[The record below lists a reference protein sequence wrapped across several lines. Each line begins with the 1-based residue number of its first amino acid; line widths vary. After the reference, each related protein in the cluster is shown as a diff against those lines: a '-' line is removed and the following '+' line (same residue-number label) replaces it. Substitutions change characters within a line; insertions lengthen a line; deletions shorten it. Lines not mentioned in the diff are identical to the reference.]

1 MAFVIRSHFDNLA
14 SLLKL
19 SNKNLNM
26 EKNNNNIIPFAILG
40 LALIICSVI
49 FVSAWRSNYSSNQTI
64 TVTGSAK
71 KEILSDLGFL
81 RGSISVEAPTAEQA
95 YQELKRQKPIL
106 TSYLASHGFAEK
118 DIEFF
123 TMNSFPIYEM
133 SATGYQTNKVR
144 GFNYNQ
150 RVEIKSTDV
159 HKIKTISLDIPSLIE
174 KGVSFNVEMPEYH
187 YTKIA
192 DVKIEIQAEAAKD
205 AMNRASK
212 IALSTGRELGPMR
225 SARMGVIQITP
236 RLSNQISD
244 YGVNDLSSIEKEI
257 TAVVTA
263 SFEIE

>member
-1 MAFVIRSHFDNLA
+1 
-14 SLLKL
+14 
-19 SNKNLNM
+19 M
-26 EKNNNNIIPFAILG
+26 ETRNNNLVPFLILG
-40 LALIICSVI
+40 ISLILSIVLI
-49 FVSAWRSNYSSNQTI
+49 VTTWKSNYSSNQTI

-71 KEILSDLGFL
+71 KDITSDFGIL
-81 RGSISVEAPTAEQA
+81 RGSISVEAPTAEIA

-106 TSYLASHGFAEK
+106 VSYLVSNGFPEK
-118 DIEFF
+118 EIELF
-123 TMNSFPIYEM
+123 TMNSYPIYELNA
-133 SATGYQTNKVR
+133 SGYQTNKVR
-144 GFNYNQ
+144 AYNYNQ
-150 RVEIKSTDV
+150 RIEIKSTDV
-159 HKIKTISLDIPSLIE
+159 NKIKNISLEIPSLIE
-174 KGVSFNVEMPEYH
+174 KGVSFSVEQPEYH

-205 AMNRASK
+205 AMNRASR

-244 YGVNDLSSIEKEI
+244 YGVNDLGSIEKEI

>member
-1 MAFVIRSHFDNLA
+1 
-14 SLLKL
+14 
-19 SNKNLNM
+19 M
-26 EKNNNNIIPFAILG
+26 ENKNNNLLPFAILSA
-40 LALIICSVI
+40 ALIICSII
-49 FVSAWRSNYSSNQTI
+49 FVTAWRSNYSSNQTI

-71 KEILSDLGFL
+71 KDIISDLGIL
-81 RGSISVEAPTAEQA
+81 RGAINVEAPTAESA

-106 TSYLASHGFAEK
+106 ISYLASNGFPEK
-118 DIEFF
+118 EIEFF
-123 TMNSFPIYEM
+123 TMNSYPIYEI
-133 SATGYQTNKVR
+133 SPSGYQTSKVR
-144 GFNYNQ
+144 AYTYSQ
-150 RVEIKSTDV
+150 RIEIKSSDV
-159 HKIKTISLDIPSLIE
+159 NKIKSISLEIPSLIE

-205 AMNRASK
+205 AMNRASR

-236 RLSNQISD
+236 RLSNQVSD

-257 TAVVTA
+257 TAVVNA

>member
-1 MAFVIRSHFDNLA
+1 
-14 SLLKL
+14 
-19 SNKNLNM
+19 M
-26 EKNNNNIIPFAILG
+26 ENKNNNLLPFGILG
-40 LALIICSVI
+40 IALVLCSVI
-49 FVSAWRSNYSSNQTI
+49 FVSAWKSNYSSNQTI

-71 KEILSDLGFL
+71 KDIISDLGIL
-81 RGSISVEAPTAEQA
+81 RGAITVEAPTAEMA
-95 YQELKRQKPIL
+95 YQELKRQKPTLI
-106 TSYLASHGFAEK
+106 SYLARNGFPEK
-118 DIEFF
+118 EIEFF
-123 TMNSFPIYEM
+123 TMNSYPIYEM
-133 SATGYQTNKVR
+133 SPAGYQTNKVR
-144 GFNYNQ
+144 AYNYNQ
-150 RVEIKSTDV
+150 RIEIKSNDV
-159 HKIKTISLDIPSLIE
+159 NKIKSISLEIPSLIE

-205 AMNRASK
+205 AMNRASR

-257 TAVVTA
+257 TAVVNA

>member
-1 MAFVIRSHFDNLA
+1 
-14 SLLKL
+14 
-19 SNKNLNM
+19 M
-26 EKNNNNIIPFAILG
+26 ENKNNNLLPFGILAI
-40 LALIICSVI
+40 ALVLCSII
-49 FVSAWRSNYSSNQTI
+49 FVSAWKSNYSSNQTI

-71 KEILSDLGFL
+71 KDIISDLGIL
-81 RGSISVEAPTAEQA
+81 RGAIKVEAPTAESA

-106 TSYLASHGFAEK
+106 ISYLATNGFPEK
-118 DIEFF
+118 EIEFF
-123 TMNSFPIYEM
+123 TMNSYPIYEM
-133 SATGYQTNKVR
+133 SPAGYQTNKVR
-144 GFNYNQ
+144 AYNYNQ
-150 RVEIKSTDV
+150 RIEIKSNDV
-159 HKIKTISLDIPSLIE
+159 NKIKSISLEIPSLIE

-205 AMNRASK
+205 AMNRASR

>member
-1 MAFVIRSHFDNLA
+1 ME
-14 SLLKL
+14 
-19 SNKNLNM
+19 NKNSNL
-26 EKNNNNIIPFAILG
+26 IPFLVLG
-40 LALIICSVI
+40 ISLIICSLI
-49 FVSAWRSNYSSNQTI
+49 FVSAWRANYSSNQTI

-71 KEILSDLGFL
+71 KDITSDFGIL
-81 RGSISVEAPTAEQA
+81 RGSISVEAPTGEIA

-106 TSYLASHGFAEK
+106 ISYLSSNGFPEK
-118 DIEFF
+118 EVELF
-123 TMNSFPIYEM
+123 TMNSYPIYELNA
-133 SATGYQTNKVR
+133 SGYQTNKVR
-144 GFNYNQ
+144 AYNYNQ

-159 HKIKTISLDIPSLIE
+159 NKIKSLSLEIPSLIE
-174 KGVSFNVEMPEYH
+174 KGVSFSVEMPEYH

-205 AMNRASK
+205 AMNRASR

>member
-1 MAFVIRSHFDNLA
+1 M
-14 SLLKL
+14 
-19 SNKNLNM
+19 
-26 EKNNNNIIPFAILG
+26 KNNNFLPFLVIG
-40 LALIICSVI
+40 ISLIICSII
-49 FVSAWRSNYSSNQTI
+49 FVTAWKSNYSSNQTI

-71 KEILSDLGFL
+71 KDIISDFGIL
-81 RGSISVEAPTAEQA
+81 RGLISVEAPTAEIA

-106 TSYLASHGFAEK
+106 ISYLSSNGFPEK
-118 DIEFF
+118 EVELF
-123 TMNSFPIYEM
+123 TMNSYPIYEVS
-133 SATGYQTNKVR
+133 SAGYQTNKVR
-144 GFNYNQ
+144 AYNYSQ
-150 RVEIKSTDV
+150 RIEIKSTDV
-159 HKIKTISLDIPSLIE
+159 NKIKNISLEIPSLIE
-174 KGVSFNVEMPEYH
+174 KGVSFSVEQPEYH

-205 AMNRASK
+205 AMNRASR

>member
-1 MAFVIRSHFDNLA
+1 
-14 SLLKL
+14 
-19 SNKNLNM
+19 M
-26 EKNNNNIIPFAILG
+26 ENKNNNLLPFGILSI
-40 LALIICSVI
+40 ALVLCSII
-49 FVSAWRSNYSSNQTI
+49 FVTAWKANYSSNQTI

-71 KEILSDLGFL
+71 KDIISDLGIL
-81 RGSISVEAPTAEQA
+81 RGAITVEAPTAESA
-95 YQELKRQKPIL
+95 YQELKGQKPIL
-106 TSYLASHGFAEK
+106 IAYLASNGFPEK
-118 DIEFF
+118 EIEFF
-123 TMNSFPIYEM
+123 TMNSYPIYEM
-133 SATGYQTNKVR
+133 SLAGYQTNKVR
-144 GFNYNQ
+144 AYNYSQ
-150 RVEIKSTDV
+150 RIEIKSNDV
-159 HKIKTISLDIPSLIE
+159 NKIKSISLEIPSLIE

-205 AMNRASK
+205 AMNRASR

>member
-1 MAFVIRSHFDNLA
+1 
-14 SLLKL
+14 
-19 SNKNLNM
+19 M
-26 EKNNNNIIPFAILG
+26 ENKNNNILPFLILAI
-40 LALIICSVI
+40 ALVLCSII

-71 KEILSDLGFL
+71 KDIISDLGIL
-81 RGSISVEAPTAEQA
+81 RGAITVEAPTAESA

-106 TSYLASHGFAEK
+106 TAYLASNGFPEK
-118 DIEFF
+118 EIEFF
-123 TMNSFPIYEM
+123 TMNSYPIYEM
-133 SATGYQTNKVR
+133 SPAGYQTNKVR
-144 GFNYNQ
+144 AYNYNQ
-150 RVEIKSTDV
+150 RIEIKSNDV
-159 HKIKTISLDIPSLIE
+159 NKIKSISLEIPSLIE

-205 AMNRASK
+205 AMNRASR
-212 IALSTGRELGPMR
+212 IALSTRRELGPMR

>member
-1 MAFVIRSHFDNLA
+1 
-14 SLLKL
+14 
-19 SNKNLNM
+19 M
-26 EKNNNNIIPFAILG
+26 ENKNNNLLPFGILG
-40 LALIICSVI
+40 IALVLCSVI
-49 FVSAWRSNYSSNQTI
+49 FVSAWKSNYSSNQTI

-71 KEILSDLGFL
+71 KDIISDLGIL
-81 RGSISVEAPTAEQA
+81 RGAITVEAPTAEMA
-95 YQELKRQKPIL
+95 YQELKRQKPTLI
-106 TSYLASHGFAEK
+106 SYLARNGFPEK
-118 DIEFF
+118 EIEFF
-123 TMNSFPIYEM
+123 TMNSYPIYEM
-133 SATGYQTNKVR
+133 SPAGYQTNKVR
-144 GFNYNQ
+144 AYNYNQ
-150 RVEIKSTDV
+150 RIEIKSNDV
-159 HKIKTISLDIPSLIE
+159 NKIKSISLEIPSLIE

-205 AMNRASK
+205 AMNRASR

>member
-1 MAFVIRSHFDNLA
+1 MENKGNNLV
-14 SLLKL
+14 SF
-19 SNKNLNM
+19 S
-26 EKNNNNIIPFAILG
+26 ILG
-40 LALIICSVI
+40 ASLIICSII
-49 FVSAWRSNYSSNQTI
+49 FVTAWRSNYSSNQTI

-71 KEILSDLGFL
+71 KDIVSDLGIL
-81 RGSISVEAPTAEQA
+81 RGSINVEAPTAESA

-106 TSYLASHGFAEK
+106 LAYLASKDFPEK
-118 DIEFF
+118 EIEFF
-123 TMNSFPIYEM
+123 TMNSYPLYELNPN
-133 SATGYQTNKVR
+133 GYQTNRVR
-144 GFNYNQ
+144 AFNYSQ
-150 RVEIKSTDV
+150 RIEIKSNDV
-159 HKIKTISLDIPSLIE
+159 NKIKNVSLEIPSLIE

-205 AMNRASK
+205 AMNRASR
-212 IALSTGRELGPMR
+212 IALSTGRDLGPMR

>member
-1 MAFVIRSHFDNLA
+1 ME
-14 SLLKL
+14 
-19 SNKNLNM
+19 NKNSNLL
-26 EKNNNNIIPFAILG
+26 PFAILG
-40 LALIICSVI
+40 IALVLCSVI
-49 FVSAWRSNYSSNQTI
+49 FVSAWKSNYSSNQTI

-71 KEILSDLGFL
+71 KDIISDLGIL
-81 RGSISVEAPTAEQA
+81 RGAITVEAPTAEMA
-95 YQELKRQKPIL
+95 YQELKRQKPTLI
-106 TSYLASHGFAEK
+106 SYLARNGFPEK
-118 DIEFF
+118 EIEFF
-123 TMNSFPIYEM
+123 TMNSYPIYEM
-133 SATGYQTNKVR
+133 SPAGYQTNKVR
-144 GFNYNQ
+144 AYNYNQ
-150 RVEIKSTDV
+150 RIEIKSNDV
-159 HKIKTISLDIPSLIE
+159 NKIKSISLEIPSLIE

-205 AMNRASK
+205 AMNRASR

>member
-1 MAFVIRSHFDNLA
+1 
-14 SLLKL
+14 
-19 SNKNLNM
+19 M
-26 EKNNNNIIPFAILG
+26 ENKNNNLLPFGILG
-40 LALIICSVI
+40 IALVLSSVI
-49 FVSAWRSNYSSNQTI
+49 FVTAWKANYSSNQTI

-71 KEILSDLGFL
+71 KDIVSDLGIL
-81 RGSISVEAPTAEQA
+81 RGSITVEAPTAEVA

-106 TSYLASHGFAEK
+106 ISYLASNGFPEK
-118 DIEFF
+118 EIEFF
-123 TMNSFPIYEM
+123 TMNSYPIFEI
-133 SATGYQTNKVR
+133 SPSGYQTSKVR
-144 GFNYNQ
+144 AYTYSQ
-150 RVEIKSTDV
+150 RLEIKSTDV
-159 HKIKTISLDIPSLIE
+159 NKIKSISLEIPSLIE

-205 AMNRASK
+205 AMNRASR

-236 RLSNQISD
+236 RLSNQVSD

-257 TAVVTA
+257 TAVVNA